1 MDQAIA
7 SIRRMAELE
16 FDVLCPGHGAP
27 LAGGADQKVRTM
39 VRKLARE
46 AGRGCCEGSSLQ
58 GLVFQIHLLFF
69 RIQIDQIVGPF

>member
-46 AGRGCCEGSSLQ
+46 AGRG
-58 GLVFQIHLLFF
+58 
-69 RIQIDQIVGPF
+69 